1 MTHDILHRFIFEN
14 DPVRGEYIKLQDS
27 LHTILKQHDY
37 PPAVARLLGE
47 ALTIAALLSAI
58 IKFKGRLTVQFR
70 GKGKLRLL
78 LAQCDDQN
86 QIRGLAKYDE
96 GVTTYEELIAAFH
109 DGVLVI
115 MIDTGSNGQRY
126 QGVVEWKGDSLA
138 ESIEH
143 YFDRSEQLATKIKL
157 AVNEE
162 AAIGFLLQVVPMPDT
177 TSIGIQNEIIMP
189 SWQRISKL
197 TEAADDSVLRVIDYP
212 DLLTHLY
219 PEETIRIFDG
229 SPVTFHCGCTR
240 KRGQD
245 AIYVL
250 GRVEAEEEL
259 RDKQTI
265 VVTCDFCNQEYVFDR
280 VDVEEIFRLHDQPPP
295 DTHLH

>member
-1 MTHDILHRFIFEN
+1 MTQDILHRFIFEN
-14 DPVRGEYIKLQDS
+14 DPVRGEYIKLQES
-27 LHTILKQHDY
+27 LHTILQQHDY
-37 PPAVARLLGE
+37 PPAVQRLLGE
-47 ALTIAALLSAI
+47 ALCVAALLSAI

-86 QIRGLAKYDE
+86 QLRGLAKYD
-96 GVTTYEELIAAFH
+96 GVSSYEELIAAFH

-143 YFDRSEQLATKIKL
+143 YFKRSEQLATKIIL
-157 AVNEE
+157 TNSET
-162 AAIGFLLQVVPMPDT
+162 AAIGFLLQVIPMT
-177 TSIGIQNEIIMP
+177 EQNSLGIQNEIIMP
-189 SWQRISKL
+189 SWQRISAL
-197 TEAADDSVLRVIDYP
+197 TESANEAILKTVEYP
-212 DLLTHLY
+212 ALLTQLY
-219 PEETIRIFDG
+219 PEETMRIFDG
-229 SPVTFHCGCTR
+229 TAVNFHCGCTR

-245 AIYVL
+245 AIYIL
-250 GRVEAEEEL
+250 GREEAEEEL
-259 RDKQTI
+259 RDKQSI
-265 VVTCDFCNQEYVFDR
+265 VVTCDFCNQEYIFDR

-295 DTHLH
+295 DANLH